1 MFTSGYGQLTGG
13 DLVSVIDMTTQ
24 FTTGQARKAELFA
37 ILHRAG
43 DPLLLANAWDV
54 ASAVAIAAAGAKA
67 IATSS
72 AGVAWS
78 LGVPDGAGLGAE
90 RAAAVISRI
99 AAAVSLPVSAD
110 IEAGYGDS
118 PDAVAAT
125 VAAVVEAGAVGVN
138 LEDRNDESSSLFEPS
153 EQADRLA
160 AARAAAAMLT
170 PVPGAP
176 AVWINARTDVFLTG
190 AYPSTSAGVAAAL
203 ERAVAYKAAGAD
215 SLFVPGLVDLAAIAE
230 LAAGPLPVAV
240 MVWPG
245 APAVAE
251 LTAAGAVRISLGSA
265 IAQAAYGV
273 ATRAA
278 AELFTTGTYNSSA
291 GGFDYGTMNDALTL

>member
-1 MFTSGYGQLTGG
+1 MA
-13 DLVSVIDMTTQ
+13 Q
-24 FTTGQARKAELFA
+24 FTTGQARQAEFFA
-37 ILHRAG
+37 SLHRAG

-67 IATSS
+67 IATTS

-90 RAAAVISRI
+90 RAAAVISRM

-125 VAAVVEAGAVGVN
+125 VAAVVE
-138 LEDRNDESSSLFEPS
+138 
-153 EQADRLA
+153 
-160 AARAAAAMLT
+160 
-170 PVPGAP
+170 
-176 AVWINARTDVFLTG
+176 
-190 AYPSTSAGVAAAL
+190 
-203 ERAVAYKAAGAD
+203 
-215 SLFVPGLVDLAAIAE
+215 
-230 LAAGPLPVAV
+230 
-240 MVWPG
+240 
-245 APAVAE
+245 
-251 LTAAGAVRISLGSA
+251 AGAVRISLGSA

-291 GGFDYGTMNDALTL
+291 GGFEYGTMNDALTL